1 MGFFDRLKRP
11 VIEPAAPEQPGHVP
25 SYAATPELSL
35 GWYRRDETGENGKAM
50 IGLGWRLFDSN
61 GVMIW
66 NEDPECERAGVF
78 MVLSVAGVSHRPG
91 ALDNPAFA
99 LGRRVVLVRE
109 PANQYDHNAV
119 SVWDEAKTVQ
129 LGFLP
134 RAIAATFAPLLDS
147 GDGRAAMV
155 VWEHRDT
162 KGTRLGVNL
171 LTAPPPVMDHL
182 CRDLAPPET
191 R

>member
-11 VIEPAAPEQPGHVP
+11 VIEPAAPEQPAHVP

-35 GWYRRDETGENGKAM
+35 GWYRRDETGKDGKAM

-61 GVMIW
+61 GVMVW

-78 MVLSVAGVSHRPG
+78 MVLSVAGVSYRPE

-99 LGRRVVLVRE
+99 LGRRVALVRE
-109 PANQYDHNAV
+109 PGNQYDHNAV
-119 SVWDEAKTVQ
+119 GVWDEEKSVQ

-134 RAIAATFAPLLDS
+134 RAIVATFAPLLDS

-162 KGTRLGVNL
+162 KGNRLGVNL
-171 LTAPPPVMDHL
+171 LTAPPQVMDHL
-182 CRDLAPPET
+182 CRDLATPET